1 MAKKKLLYVQT
12 SGVNTPQR
20 LYSPFIL
27 AQTALAMNVE
37 PTIYFLGEGVTVV
50 KKGEAE
56 KIKIGNF
63 PSLKDVIDETLRQ
76 GIKLLI
82 CQQSAQLFGEK
93 LTPDDFVD
101 GSKVVGA
108 ATLNNLVLEAD
119 GTMWFEL

>member
-12 SGVNTPQR
+12 SGINTPQR

-119 GTMWFEL
+119 GTMWF

>member
-76 GIKLLI
+76 GIKLFI

-101 GSKVVGA
+101 GSRVVGA

-119 GTMWFEL
+119 GTMWF

>member
-12 SGVNTPQR
+12 SGIDTPQR

-27 AQTALAMNVE
+27 AQTALAMDVE
-37 PTIYFLGEGVTVV
+37 PIIYFLGEGVIVV

-56 KIKIGNF
+56 KIKMGNF
-63 PSLKDVIDETLRQ
+63 PSLKDVMNETLRK
-76 GIKLLI
+76 GVKLLI

-108 ATLNNLVLEAD
+108 ATLNNLVLETN
-119 GTMWFEL
+119 GTMWF

>member
-12 SGVNTPQR
+12 SGINTPQR

-27 AQTALAMNVE
+27 AQTALAMDVE

-56 KIKIGNF
+56 KIKMGNF
-63 PSLKDVIDETLRQ
+63 PSLKDVMDETLRQ

-82 CQQSAQLFGEK
+82 CQQSAQLLGEK
-93 LTPDDFVD
+93 LTPGDFVD
-101 GSKVVGA
+101 GSRVVGA

-119 GTMWFEL
+119 GTMWF

>member
-27 AQTALAMNVE
+27 AQTALAMDVE

-76 GIKLLI
+76 EIKLLI

-101 GSKVVGA
+101 GSMVVGA

-119 GTMWFEL
+119 GTMWF

>member
-12 SGVNTPQR
+12 SGIDTPQR

-37 PTIYFLGEGVTVV
+37 PIIYFLGEGVIVV

-63 PSLKDVIDETLRQ
+63 PSLKEVIDETLGQ

-93 LTPDDFVD
+93 LAPDDFVD

-108 ATLNNLVLEAD
+108 ATLNNLVIEAN
-119 GTMWFEL
+119 GTMWF

>member
-63 PSLKDVIDETLRQ
+63 PSLKDVINETLRQ

-119 GTMWFEL
+119 GTMWF

>member
-27 AQTALAMNVE
+27 AQTALAMDVE

-63 PSLKDVIDETLRQ
+63 PSLKDVINETLRQ

-119 GTMWFEL
+119 GTMWF

>member
-1 MAKKKLLYVQT
+1 MTKKKLLYVQT

-82 CQQSAQLFGEK
+82 CQQSAQLLEEK

-101 GSKVVGA
+101 GSKIVGA

-119 GTMWFEL
+119 GTMWF

>member
-108 ATLNNLVLEAD
+108 ATLNNLVLEAN
-119 GTMWFEL
+119 GTMWF

>member
-108 ATLNNLVLEAD
+108 ATLNDLVLEAD
-119 GTMWFEL
+119 GTMWF

>member
-93 LTPDDFVD
+93 LTSDDFVD
-101 GSKVVGA
+101 GSRVVGA

-119 GTMWFEL
+119 GTMWF

>member
-1 MAKKKLLYVQT
+1 MTKKKLLYVQT

-82 CQQSAQLFGEK
+82 CQQSAQLLEEK

-119 GTMWFEL
+119 GTMWF

>member
-82 CQQSAQLFGEK
+82 CQQSAQLLGEK

-119 GTMWFEL
+119 GTMWF

>member
-76 GIKLLI
+76 GIELLI

-119 GTMWFEL
+119 GTMWF

>member
-12 SGVNTPQR
+12 SGINTPQR

-101 GSKVVGA
+101 GSKIVGA
-108 ATLNNLVLEAD
+108 ATLNNLVLETD
-119 GTMWFEL
+119 GTM

>member
-12 SGVNTPQR
+12 SGINTPQR

-101 GSKVVGA
+101 GSKIVGA
-108 ATLNNLVLEAD
+108 ATLNNLVLETD
-119 GTMWFEL
+119 GTMWF

>member
-27 AQTALAMNVE
+27 AQTALVMNVE

-119 GTMWFEL
+119 GTMWF

>member
-1 MAKKKLLYVQT
+1 MVAKKKLLYVQT

-93 LTPDDFVD
+93 LTPNDFVD
-101 GSKVVGA
+101 GSRVVGA

-119 GTMWFEL
+119 GTMWF